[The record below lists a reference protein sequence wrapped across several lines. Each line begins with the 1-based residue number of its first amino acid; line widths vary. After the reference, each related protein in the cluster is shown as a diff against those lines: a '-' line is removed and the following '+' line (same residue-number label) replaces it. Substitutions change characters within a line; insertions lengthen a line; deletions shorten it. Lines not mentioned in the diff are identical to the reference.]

1 MATSEVPR
9 AERTAPDLHVV
20 PVFVV
25 EFDDERSRSR
35 LREAAFLSVIFHLV
49 VFIVLLLSP
58 KWLPRLHPVLLA
70 TAADMMRDRQ
80 LTFLDLPHDTQKP
93 AKPPQTNVMSD
104 KDRVAM
110 SKRPTIDRKTLD
122 ELMDSR
128 RAGAPGAPG
137 PKALQAPSPA
147 SQALQEAPRPANQLA
162 HLDSPPIGAPHNAP
176 NFGTGPL
183 SAGSAIDQAARAAA
197 ASRAAGGGGGN
208 AGDFGMG
215 SPRGTNVSGNLDILS
230 DTMGVDVGPDLSRV
244 LHAVREN
251 WYNLI
256 PEVARPPLLRRG
268 KVGIDF
274 VIMKDGSVRGM
285 TLSGPSGDVSLD
297 RAAWGGIT
305 GSNPFPPLPEEFRGQ
320 YLALRFRFYYNPERG
335 ELR

>member
-9 AERTAPDLHVV
+9 AEPSAPDLHVV

-58 KWLPRLHPVLLA
+58 KWLPKLHPILLA

-80 LTFLDLPHDTQKP
+80 LTFVDLPHDTQKP
-93 AKPPQTNVMSD
+93 AQPPKSNVMSD

-128 RAGAPGAPG
+128 RAGRPGEPG
-137 PKALQAPSPA
+137 LQAPPA
-147 SQALQEAPRPANQLA
+147 PPMQSQAPSAPQPARDQQRPANQLA
-162 HLDSPPIGAPHNAP
+162 HLETPPIGAPRTRP
-176 NFGTGPL
+176 SFGTGPL

-197 ASRAAGGGGGN
+197 ASRASGGGGD

-215 SPRGTNVSGNLDILS
+215 APRGTNISGNLDILS
-230 DTMGVDVGPDLSRV
+230 DTMGVDFGPYLARV

-256 PEVARPPLLRRG
+256 PEVARPPLMKRG
-268 KVGIDF
+268 KV
-274 VIMKDGSVRGM
+274 R
-285 TLSGPSGDVSLD
+285 
-297 RAAWGGIT
+297 
-305 GSNPFPPLPEEFRGQ
+305 
-320 YLALRFRFYYNPERG
+320 
-335 ELR
+335 